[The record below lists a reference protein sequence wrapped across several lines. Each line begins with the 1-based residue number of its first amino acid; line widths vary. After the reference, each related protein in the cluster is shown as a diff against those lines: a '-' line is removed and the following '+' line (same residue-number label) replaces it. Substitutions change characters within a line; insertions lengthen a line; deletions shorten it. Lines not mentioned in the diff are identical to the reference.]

1 MLTSLLKRWFSPP
14 VFEGDLKRIHQASL
28 LNMMTITPLVI
39 VVPIFFANFL
49 DPQTPI
55 RNFFIDFF
63 MITVVL
69 YLRHHLYRGRITFVA
84 LSSLV
89 FGFFSIIMTIASDG
103 TILAPA
109 TSVFLLWVVM
119 ATVLFELRGF
129 VFSTIATSLAVI
141 GLILAQRTGILPAPV
156 YTVSLIQWFV
166 LTLTTGVT
174 GGLTYVAYQTTQESL
189 MRAEQEIAKR
199 EHVELE
205 LRKLTR
211 AVEQSPVS
219 IVITNLEGLIE
230 YVNPRFVQDSG
241 YSSAEVLG
249 KNPRIL
255 NTDLT
260 PPETY
265 SQLWKTITAG
275 KEWRGEFVN
284 RRKDG
289 SLYDETATI
298 SSITDLHGVV
308 THYIAVKEDITERKQ
323 IEQSLQEVRSRLHL
337 LSDNLETAALYVY
350 SHDTQG
356 QPHFEYLST
365 GMEKLTGI
373 KIEDGLR
380 DAATLHSLILPEY
393 RPRLLE
399 LEIKSREDLTSFEME
414 VRQRHAM
421 TGEIHWVLLRSTPRR
436 RPDGSTVWYGV
447 QMDISERKRNEQ
459 LLEAANEDLRRYV
472 EEIEHLHAEL
482 REQSLR
488 DPLTGLHN
496 RRYVNETLG
505 REMIH
510 AERENLPVSF
520 ILADIDHFKK
530 INDTYGHQVGD
541 KVLVEIARLI
551 KEHARG
557 SDIVCRYGGEEFLL
571 VFLNTTRDDAAK
583 RAEEIRHTA
592 AGLRIPHENGTLMV
606 TISFGL
612 ATYPDHGNNAEELII
627 KADQALYQSKH
638 SGRNRVTIW
647 QRDDASGSPSPVLGE
662 GVGG

>member
-1 MLTSLLKRWFSPP
+1 
-14 VFEGDLKRIHQASL
+14 
-28 LNMMTITPLVI
+28 MMTITPLFV
-39 VVPIFFANFL
+39 VVPVLFANFL
-49 DPQTPI
+49 DRQTPI
-55 RNFFIDFF
+55 RNFFIDFLL
-63 MITVVL
+63 ITIVL
-69 YLRHHLYRGRITFVA
+69 YLRYHLYRGRITFVA
-84 LSSLV
+84 LSTLI
-89 FGFFSIIMTIASDG
+89 FGFFSIIVTIASDG

-109 TSVFLLWVVM
+109 TSLFLLWVVM
-119 ATVLFELRGF
+119 ATVMFELRGF
-129 VFSTIATSLAVI
+129 VFSTIATSLALI
-141 GLILAQRTGILPAPV
+141 GLILAQHAGIMPVPV

-174 GGLTYVAYQTTQESL
+174 GGLTYIAYQTTQKAL
-189 MRAEQEIAKR
+189 TRAQEEIVKR
-199 EHVELE
+199 EMVELE

-219 IVITNLEGLIE
+219 IMIANLEGLIE

-255 NTDLT
+255 KTDLT

-265 SQLWKTITAG
+265 HRLWKTITAG
-275 KEWRGEFVN
+275 KEWRGTFVN
-284 RRKDG
+284 RKKDG
-289 SLYDETATI
+289 SLYNETATI

-308 THYIAVKEDITERKQ
+308 THYIAVKEDTTERRK
-323 IEQSLQEVRSRLHL
+323 IEQSLQEISSRLHL

-350 SHDTQG
+350 SHDVQG
-356 QPHFEYLST
+356 QPHFEYVSA
-365 GMEKLTGI
+365 GIEKLAGI
-373 KIEDGLR
+373 DPEDVLH

-393 RPRLLE
+393 RPRLIE
-399 LEIKSREDLTSFEME
+399 WEMKSKRDLVSFEME

-421 TGEIHWVLLRSTPRR
+421 TGEIRWALLRSTPRR

-447 QMDISERKRNEQ
+447 HMDITERKRNEQ

-472 EEIEHLHAEL
+472 KEIEHLQAEL
-482 REQSLR
+482 REQSLH

-505 REMIH
+505 RDMIQ
-510 AERENLPVSF
+510 AERENLPLSI

-530 INDTYGHQVGD
+530 VNDTYGHQVGD
-541 KVLVEIARLI
+541 SVLVEIARLI

-583 RAEEIRHTA
+583 RADEIRHMA
-592 AGLRIPHENGTLMV
+592 ADLRIPHEHGTLMV

-612 ATYPDHGNNAEELII
+612 ATYPDHGTNAEELII

-647 QRDDASGSPSPVLGE
+647 QGE
-662 GVGG
+662 

>member
-14 VFEGDLKRIHQASL
+14 VFEGDIKKTHRASL
-28 LNMMTITPLVI
+28 LNIVTITPLVI
-39 VVPIFFANFL
+39 EFLVLFANLL

-55 RNFFIDFF
+55 RNFFINFF
-63 MITVVL
+63 IIAASF
-69 YLRHHLYRGRITFVA
+69 YLRHNLYRGRITFVGLLA
-84 LSSLV
+84 VVL
-89 FGFFSIIMTIASDG
+89 GFISIVATIVSEG

-109 TSVFLLWVVM
+109 TSVLLLWVVI

-129 VFSTIATSLAVI
+129 VLSTVATSLAVI
-141 GLILAQRTGILPAPV
+141 GLILAQHAGIMPAPNYKV
-156 YTVSLIQWFV
+156 ALIQWFV
-166 LTLTTGVT
+166 LTVATGAT
-174 GGLTYVAYQTTQESL
+174 GGLTYTAYQTTQKAL
-189 MRAEQEIAKR
+189 TQAQEEIIKR
-199 EHVELE
+199 EMIELE

-255 NTDLT
+255 KTDLT

-265 SQLWKTITAG
+265 HRLWKTITAG
-275 KEWRGEFVN
+275 KEWRGTFVN
-284 RRKDG
+284 RKKDG
-289 SLYDETATI
+289 SLYNEIATI
-298 SSITDLHGVV
+298 SPITDLHGVV
-308 THYIAVKEDITERKQ
+308 THYIAVKENTTERRKT
-323 IEQSLQEVRSRLHL
+323 EQSLQEMNSRLHL

-350 SHDTQG
+350 SNDVQG
-356 QPHFEYLST
+356 QPHFEYVSA
-365 GMEKLTGI
+365 GIEKLAGI
-373 KIEDGLR
+373 DPEDVLH
-380 DAATLHSLILPEY
+380 DASTLHSLILPEY
-393 RPRLLE
+393 RPHLIELE
-399 LEIKSREDLTSFEME
+399 LKSKKNLISFEME
-414 VRQRHAM
+414 VRQHHAM
-421 TGEIHWVLLRSTPRR
+421 TGEIHWALLRSTPRR

-472 EEIEHLHAEL
+472 KEIEHLQAEL
-482 REQSLR
+482 REQSLH

-505 REMIH
+505 RDMIQ
-510 AERENLPVSF
+510 AERENLPLSI

-530 INDTYGHQVGD
+530 VNDTYGHQVGD
-541 KVLVEIARLI
+541 SVLVEIARLI

-583 RAEEIRHTA
+583 RADEIRHMA
-592 AGLRIPHENGTLMV
+592 ADLRIPHEHGTLMV

-612 ATYPDHGNNAEELII
+612 ATYPDHGTNAEELII

-638 SGRNRVTIW
+638 GGRNRVTIW
-647 QRDDASGSPSPVLGE
+647 QGE
-662 GVGG
+662 

>member
-1 MLTSLLKRWFSPP
+1 
-14 VFEGDLKRIHQASL
+14 
-28 LNMMTITPLVI
+28 MMTITPLVI

-662 GVGG
+662 GAGG